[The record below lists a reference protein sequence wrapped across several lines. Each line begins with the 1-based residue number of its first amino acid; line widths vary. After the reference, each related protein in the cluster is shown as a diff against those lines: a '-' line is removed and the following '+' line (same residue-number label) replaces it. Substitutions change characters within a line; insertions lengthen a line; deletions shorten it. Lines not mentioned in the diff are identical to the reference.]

1 MTILSIAILFY
12 RQQFCFYRQQ
22 FCFYQQPLCS
32 MDSHSVILISNL
44 FYQQPFCS
52 IESQSLFYQQK
63 ICSIENMFLMI
74 EQWQIYLNYNQR
86 MGMLPLKNCK
96 SRDKCVCWGSSLSMR
111 SFTIETAPS
120 PFPALYATTQSPTVH
135 LEVFFP
141 VQFFCKYIGASTTLF

>member
-1 MTILSIAILFY
+1 MTILSIAIL
-12 RQQFCFYRQQ
+12 FYRQQ

-96 SRDKCVCWGSSLSMR
+96 SRDKCSFATIQPMLGV
-111 SFTIETAPS
+111 FTINEILHYRDS
-120 PFPALYATTQSPTVH
+120 PFPVSRTLCHH
-135 LEVFFP
+135 LVTH
-141 VQFFCKYIGASTTLF
+141 STFRGIFSCTILL